1 MPIIF
6 LVCARPGVGINMKIM
21 VPEANIHSLA
31 YFNIEFNYRAMM
43 CVVLSPFCYVQS
55 DNVYG
60 THTILLCTTRLRVWY
75 SLDFVMYNTMT
86 YQYHLGLACLLLLQ
100 KRCLDNNIL
109 GTLDDYY
116 FIYKDVLL

>member
-75 SLDFVMYNTMT
+75 SLDFVMYKHNDVPVSPWPSLPTFVAEKV
-86 YQYHLGLACLLLLQ
+86 LGQQHTGYARRLLLYL
-100 KRCLDNNIL
+100 
-109 GTLDDYY
+109 
-116 FIYKDVLL
+116 